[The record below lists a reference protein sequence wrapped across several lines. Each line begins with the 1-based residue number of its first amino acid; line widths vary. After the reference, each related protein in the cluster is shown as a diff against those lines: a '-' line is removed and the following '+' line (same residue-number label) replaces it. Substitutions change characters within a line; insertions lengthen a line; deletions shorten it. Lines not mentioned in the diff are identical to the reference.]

1 MEKIGRISGIVLKMA
16 QPLFGRV
23 ASIIAGALVTE
34 GVTQEHADLF
44 VNTLGAL
51 ALVSLDICF
60 VLLKRY
66 EERKKSRD
74 VTF

>member
-1 MEKIGRISGIVLKMA
+1 MERFGKISGVVLKMA

-51 ALVSLDICF
+51 ALVSLDVIF

-66 EERKKSRD
+66 EERKRKND
-74 VTF
+74 VAF

>member
-1 MEKIGRISGIVLKMA
+1 MERFGRISGIVLKMA

-51 ALVSLDICF
+51 ALVSLDIIF

-66 EERKKSRD
+66 EERKQKND
-74 VTF
+74 VAF